1 MIKRR
6 NYKELGGRMLLVINH
21 NNVRLINL
29 PLSRTKCVECEN
41 LYRCM
46 RISDV
51 YLRKFIYKSYYESK
65 CKYSINAD
73 SLFVVSL
80 IRLTYRNES

>member
-6 NYKELGGRMLLVINH
+6 KYKELGSRMFLVIN

-46 RISDV
+46 HISDL
-51 YLRKFIYKSYYESK
+51 YLRKLIYESYYESK
-65 CKYSINAD
+65 CKYSTNAD